1 MSDSGRW
8 NLACKLALK
17 NGETVEKTL
26 LIPAGIKTGQALEM
40 SVDFANYEVDGTC
53 RLIYR
58 YTVYGMSKWTS
69 HTVDIPLKE
78 EAPVKEEN
86 RYYKVSVLQKDGTWK
101 EVDVHYALCSDA
113 PGHHGSI
120 WNDWNNSKRLRDTMS
135 FVNFTHDFDA
145 PVKIRVQKKKKL
157 RQCENSS
164 EYVWNHSCQCG
175 GQHD

>member
-78 EAPVKEEN
+78 EAPVKEE
-86 RYYKVSVLQKDGTWK
+86 KSL
-101 EVDVHYALCSDA
+101 L
-113 PGHHGSI
+113 
-120 WNDWNNSKRLRDTMS
+120 
-135 FVNFTHDFDA
+135 
-145 PVKIRVQKKKKL
+145 
-157 RQCENSS
+157 
-164 EYVWNHSCQCG
+164 
-175 GQHD
+175 